1 MTDTAAD
8 PSARQNAST
17 QPEDGMPLAGID
29 HLELYVGNAALAA
42 HYFTSALGF
51 GLSAYAG
58 LETGVRDR
66 ASYVLE
72 SGEARLVLTAPV
84 RDGPIARHVALHGD
98 GVRAV
103 ALTVPDAVQAFEH
116 AVAQGAHPIAEP
128 SVAKDEEGEVRQAR
142 IAAYG
147 DTVHTFV
154 ERDAY
159 RGPFLPGYERPPG
172 AKAASDTL
180 FTGVDHVV
188 GNIERGSLGEW
199 VAFYEHV
206 FGFTELIGFTDR
218 DVSTEYSALMSKVM
232 ADGAAR
238 VKLPLNEPAEGRRR
252 SQVQEFLD
260 FYGGPGVQ
268 HVALETNDI
277 VTAVELLRGRGV
289 RFLATPP
296 SYYSDLSD
304 RVPDLRHE
312 VSVLRDVGI
321 LADSDD
327 EGHLLQI
334 FTRPL
339 GDRPTLFLELI
350 ERHGSRGFGEGNFK
364 ALFESIERE
373 QALRGNL

>member
-1 MTDTAAD
+1 MTDTASD
-8 PSARQNAST
+8 RSARRVAPT
-17 QPEDGMPLAGID
+17 LPDHGLPLAGID

-51 GLSAYAG
+51 RLAAYAG
-58 LETGVRDR
+58 LETGIRDR

-72 SGEARLVLTAPV
+72 SGDARLVLTAPV

-103 ALTVPDAVQAFEH
+103 ALRVPDAVDAFEH
-116 AVAQGAHPIAEP
+116 AVGHGARPIAEP
-128 SVAKDEEGEVRQAR
+128 SVAKDEAGEVRQAS

-154 ERDAY
+154 ERDSY

-172 AKAASDTL
+172 PQASSDTL
-180 FTGVDHVV
+180 FTGIDHVV
-188 GNIERGSLGEW
+188 GNIERGSLGDW
-199 VAFYEHV
+199 VAFYEQV

-232 ADGAAR
+232 ADGAGR

-268 HVALETNDI
+268 HVALATNDI
-277 VTAVELLRGRGV
+277 VTAVERLRERGV

-296 SYYSDLSD
+296 SYYLGLGD
-304 RVPDLRHE
+304 RVTDLRHE
-312 VSVLRDVGI
+312 VAVLRDVGV

-373 QALRGNL
+373 QERRGNL